1 MKAQPHVENLA
12 KHALATMPDSINCR
26 KAILADVIASLPPG
40 ELRTQAVLILT
51 HLVEHERAQA
61 RLKF

>member
-1 MKAQPHVENLA
+1 
-12 KHALATMPDSINCR
+12 MPDSINCR